1 MYAKPHSSQLLRGS
15 NNDPVQMARCD
26 RDPAKPASQAR
37 NRQGAAHAPGRWRR
51 AAAAAPRRDR
61 INSGGLGKDRAGY
74 RDVRARGAE
83 TDFTGAAQ
91 HGYNPDEPR
100 VPKHNTGGGQWTH
113 VAANGSPNDASDG
126 GEFTRQPYADGHH
139 WVPKQLWRK
148 EPFPTE
154 TKAVFNKSK
163 SGPLADP
170 SVNFNDAEH
179 RAYNDAVKKL
189 LDGFLERN
197 TITKEQMTPAQAEEF
212 VQEVKGSVDPRI
224 REFVLKI
231 EREALK
237 YFMRYGPEG
246 RGGGGDEE

>member
-1 MYAKPHSSQLLRGS
+1 MIPYKWPVATAIPQNPQVRLEIAKALRTLLEDGDEQL
-15 NNDPVQMARCD
+15 
-26 RDPAKPASQAR
+26 
-37 NRQGAAHAPGRWRR
+37 RQRR
-51 AAAAAPRRDR
+51 AEIASIREDLAKIAQDIATFEHAARKLILPELR
-61 INSGGLGKDRAGY
+61 NY
-74 RDVRARGAE
+74 
-83 TDFTGAAQ
+83 
-91 HGYNPDEPR
+91 GYNPDEPR